1 MDSIT
6 YAEAHSHLAEA
17 MGRVCDDHVPL
28 MIARQ
33 DGDSIVMVSRV
44 DYESLEETAYLL
56 RSPANAS
63 RLAASLTGIEPGNSE
78 LD

>member
-1 MDSIT
+1 
-6 YAEAHSHLAEA
+6 
-17 MGRVCDDHVPL
+17 